1 MLYWTL
7 LFFLFALTA
16 GVIGFGGVVSVSVG
30 VAKMLFFVF
39 LLMLAVTFAAHLA
52 RQGSDSSEN
61 LG

>member
-7 LFFLFALTA
+7 LFFLFAVTA
-16 GVIGFGGVVSVSVG
+16 GVIGFGGVVSVSAG

-52 RQGSDSSEN
+52 RDWSDGSGN
-61 LG
+61 RG

>member
-16 GVIGFGGVVSVSVG
+16 GVIAFGGVVSVSVG
-30 VAKMLFFVF
+30 IAKMLFFVF

-52 RQGSDSSEN
+52 RQRSDGSGN